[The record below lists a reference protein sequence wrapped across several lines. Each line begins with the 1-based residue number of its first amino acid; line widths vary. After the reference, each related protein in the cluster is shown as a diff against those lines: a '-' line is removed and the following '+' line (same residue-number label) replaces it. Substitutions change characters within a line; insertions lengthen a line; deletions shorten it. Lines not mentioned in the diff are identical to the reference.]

1 MDVRRNGY
9 TLVELLAVVVILTAI
24 LLIVVP
30 SLVRVF
36 DRSDQQLTDA
46 NVAVIKAAAEQY
58 VSENETDFPALQQDG
73 GTVTITV
80 GDLKDH
86 GYLSKVPVDSKTEKP
101 IATTTKITV
110 KTKKDRYEIQV
121 IYP

>member
-80 GDLKDH
+80 GDLKNH